1 MLGRWDGADSGVG
14 REGET
19 VSQHGGDG
27 APPWPMAHGP
37 SAIGHGPWR
46 ALMRRGKG
54 MQMVGAI
61 QSGNGT
67 AGAERE
73 GCGMWD
79 VGRVDMF
86 AIGGC

>member
-1 MLGRWDGADSGVG
+1 
-14 REGET
+14 
-19 VSQHGGDG
+19 
-27 APPWPMAHGP
+27 
-37 SAIGHGPWR
+37 
-46 ALMRRGKG
+46 MRRGKG